1 MTTQDILGEIRRAF
15 IEEAQSDVIGLWL
28 IAQWVKDDLPSLD
41 TIAARKATLDII
53 REALLQQRVVPGE
66 FVDQDEHTLVFL
78 QWGLPVDETVTRIER
93 EWTALGR
100 DLNPGDVVWFVDAHV
115 LPVTAR
121 KHPMG
126 KGWTPS

>member
-15 IEEAQSDVIGLWL
+15 IEETQSDVVGLWL

-41 TIAARKATLDII
+41 TVAARRATLHII
-53 REALLQQRVVPGE
+53 REALLQERVVPGE
-66 FVDQDEHTLVFL
+66 FVDQDEDILVFL
-78 QWGLPVDETVTRIER
+78 QWALPVDETVARIEQ

-100 DLNPGDVVWFVDAHV
+100 DLNPGDVVWFVDARL